1 MTVWIITGTSSG
13 FGSEFVKQALARGDK
28 VIATARTV
36 SKIAHLQDVGAA
48 VLSLDVTASQAD
60 LNKKAAEAIAIY
72 GQVDVLVNNAAYTQ
86 FGTLEDLG
94 CVLRLSIYYHHL
106 DLY

>member
-36 SKIAHLQDVGAA
+36 SKIAHMKEAGAA
-48 VLSLDVTASQAD
+48 VLSLDVTAPQAD
-60 LNKKAAEAIAIY
+60 LEAKAAEAIAIY
-72 GQVDVLVNNAAYTQ
+72 GQIDVLVNNAAYVQ

-94 CVLRLSIYYHHL
+94 CVSRRYT
-106 DLY
+106 